1 MGKGAYPTHSLDA
14 LVRWVEH
21 DEAPDVLAA
30 ETQPDDD
37 GKVRRL
43 NLCPYPLVA
52 AYQGGDTADA
62 NSYACKASF
71 S

>member
-1 MGKGAYPTHSLDA
+1 

-21 DEAPDVLAA
+21 GEVPDVLVA
-30 ETQPDDD
+30 ETQPVS
-37 GKVRRL
+37 GEGVRKL

-62 NSYACKASF
+62 KSYACKNSF